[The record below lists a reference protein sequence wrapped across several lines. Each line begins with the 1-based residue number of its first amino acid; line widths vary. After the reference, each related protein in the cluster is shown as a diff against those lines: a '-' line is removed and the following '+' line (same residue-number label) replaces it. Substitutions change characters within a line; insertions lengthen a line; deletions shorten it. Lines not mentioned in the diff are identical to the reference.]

1 MPRLSGVRRFSVRLD
16 DVATLQDRGQAMDET
31 WADHWMALKFLRQIF
46 QEGAALQWMD
56 WRRGGLDRGKF
67 IVGKTERHIGNS
79 SGGLR
84 PRWR

>member
-1 MPRLSGVRRFSVRLD
+1 MMDDICLRITEDASG
-16 DVATLQDRGQAMDET
+16 ARGPMEWD
-31 WADHWMALKFLRQIF
+31 ALKFLRQIF

-56 WRRGGLDRGKF
+56 WRRGGLDRGKV

-84 PRWR
+84 PRWRQTHREFNRSA